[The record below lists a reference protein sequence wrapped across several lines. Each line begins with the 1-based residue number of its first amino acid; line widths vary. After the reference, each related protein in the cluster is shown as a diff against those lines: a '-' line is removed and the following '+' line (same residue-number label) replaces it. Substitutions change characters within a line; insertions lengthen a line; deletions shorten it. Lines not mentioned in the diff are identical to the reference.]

1 MKVKRITIDSF
12 GGIRNW
18 RSPQLD
24 ENLVVVYGPNE
35 SGKTTI
41 TEFLRS
47 TLFPPKTI
55 KYPVAAKTDSG
66 TVEVEM
72 DSGDERILV
81 REQRKVT
88 EGSGKKTVAEE
99 FPSLDGETYR
109 SLYGLDLERLTDK
122 KVVSSNDFRKKFL
135 TVPGGEKVPEVS
147 EAIEKKLDSL
157 MTKEKLTDNRVIG
170 KIVKDIKNIDQRIA
184 DIHDEMDKYDKL
196 SLEREELNKRIS
208 EKRNAAQLMLDVHA
222 KKEIL
227 KSQSA
232 NLERLN
238 ELKLTRNDYEK
249 YRDIPLDAK
258 NQYEILRTRVD
269 ELAAQAEDVSEIPVN
284 YSDVLTHRDEIE
296 EAWRGRDDYISDM
309 KSVKRI
315 EETIKDYENDIANME
330 RMTGWSVARAKVVKT
345 GQDVTEKAEAA
356 MRRQNKKGLLFTGIA
371 MIVIGLI
378 VAVAG
383 VVALQDYLYYV
394 LIGGSAVAVL
404 GILITIFSIRNANRP
419 SKQWRNWVTLQ
430 GYPIS
435 MTPEKLYKLS
445 MDLERMISLSREM
458 DKKVA
463 EKNEIDQNITDY
475 VNEVFPLFDDLNI
488 TITNLESDV
497 SMLHD
502 MLVEANNS
510 VTTGDDSSVEL
521 RDKRIQLSKFLKRY
535 GDENEFLEAYAR
547 REELERLDNE
557 IRTLTQSIEASTQM
571 SINDLNTFFDDEEGN
586 LHKEDLDT
594 GEMDRRVGEIETE
607 MKSIME
613 DGEID
618 DLMQKRANSENA
630 LKDQL
635 REWAVYS
642 IANSIILDACDH
654 FYTDLQPNVI
664 KYANRYLSLMTDGR
678 YQLDTDPRAE
688 EITVKDS
695 FMKKNA
701 SKWSSGL
708 GDQIYLSLKMS
719 MAGQIGTEKMPLILD
734 DVLIRFD
741 DDRKLGACR
750 AIYEFSRENQVI
762 IFTCENNL
770 RNLFNICGRHMEIRL
785 S

>member
-1 MKVKRITIDSF
+1 MKIRRITIDSF

-35 SGKTTI
+35 SGKSTI
-41 TEFLRS
+41 TEFVRS
-47 TLFPPKTI
+47 TLFPPRTV
-55 KYPVAAKTDSG
+55 KYPVASKTDSG
-66 TVEVEM
+66 TVEIEM
-72 DSGDERILV
+72 DSGDEKILV

-88 EGSGKKTVAEE
+88 EGSGKKTVSEE
-99 FPSLDGETYR
+99 FPSLDAETYR

-122 KVVSSNDFRKKFL
+122 KVVSSNDFKKKFL

-170 KIVKDIKNIDQRIA
+170 RIVKDIRNIDQRVA
-184 DIHDEMDKYDKL
+184 EIHGEMDMYDKL
-196 SLEREELNKRIS
+196 SAEREELNKKIS

-222 KKEIL
+222 KKEVL

-238 ELKLTRNDYEK
+238 GLKLTRNDYEK

-258 NQYEILRTRVD
+258 NQYEILRSRVD
-269 ELAAQAEDVSEIPVN
+269 ELAAQAEDASEIPVN

-296 EAWRGRDDYISDM
+296 EAWKGRDSYISDM
-309 KSVKRI
+309 NSVKRI
-315 EETIKDYENDIANME
+315 EESIKDYENDIANLE
-330 RMTGWSVARAKVVKT
+330 RTTGWPVGRAKVVKT
-345 GQDVTEKAEAA
+345 GQDVTERAEAE
-356 MRRQNKKGLLFTGIA
+356 MRRQNKKGGLFLGVIVTLIGIA
-371 MIVIGLI
+371 AAAAGFVAFQDQMYVMIAGCAVAALGLI
-378 VAVAG
+378 MT
-383 VVALQDYLYYV
+383 V
-394 LIGGSAVAVL
+394 LSVRQ
-404 GILITIFSIRNANRP
+404 SNKP
-419 SKQWRNWVTLQ
+419 SRQWRNWVMMQ
-430 GYPIS
+430 GYPMS
-435 MTPEKLYKLS
+435 MTPEKLYRLS

-458 DKKVA
+458 DKKIA
-463 EKNEIDQNITDY
+463 EKNEIDQNISDY
-475 VNEVFPLFDDLNI
+475 VNNVFPLFDELNM

-502 MLVEANNS
+502 MLVEASNS
-510 VTTGDDSSVEL
+510 VTTGDDTTVEL
-521 RDKRIQLSKFLKRY
+521 RDKRIQLGKFLKRY
-535 GDENEFLEAYAR
+535 GDENAFLEAYSC

-571 SINDLNTFFDDEEGN
+571 SINDLNSFFDSEEGTVQ
-586 LHKEDLDT
+586 KEDFDT
-594 GEMDRRVGEIETE
+594 GDLDRRVGEIETE
-607 MKSIME
+607 MKTIME

-618 DLMQKRANSENA
+618 SLMQRKANSENA
-630 LKDQL
+630 LTDQL

-642 IANSIILDACDH
+642 IANSILLDACDH

-678 YQLDTDPRAE
+678 YQLDNDPRAE

-695 FMKKNA
+695 YMKKNA

-708 GDQIYLSLKMS
+708 GDQIYLSLKMA
-719 MAGQIGTEKMPLILD
+719 MAGQIGAERMPLILD

-750 AIYEFSRENQVI
+750 AIYEFSRDNQVI

>member
-1 MKVKRITIDSF
+1 MRIKRITIDSF

-18 RSPQLD
+18 RSPDLE

-35 SGKTTI
+35 SGKSTI
-41 TEFLRS
+41 TEFIRG
-47 TLFPPKTI
+47 TLFPPKTV

-66 TVEVEM
+66 MVEVVM
-72 DSGDERILV
+72 DSGDERVLV
-81 REQRKVT
+81 REQKKVT
-88 EGSGKKTVAEE
+88 EGSGKKTVFEE
-99 FPSLDGETYR
+99 FPSLDAETYR

-147 EAIEKKLDSL
+147 ESIEKKLDSL
-157 MTKEKLTDNRVIG
+157 MTKEKLTDNREVG
-170 KIVKDIKNIDQRIA
+170 KIVKDIKNIDQRIH
-184 DIHDEMDKYDKL
+184 DIHEEMDQYDKL
-196 SLEREELNKRIS
+196 SVEKEELMKRIL
-208 EKRNAAQLMLDVHA
+208 EKRKAAQLMLDVHA
-222 KKEIL
+222 KKQIL

-249 YRDIPLDAK
+249 YRDIPLDSK
-258 NQYEILRTRVD
+258 NQYEILRSRVD
-269 ELAAQAEDVSEIPVN
+269 ELAAQAEDAAEIPVN
-284 YSDVLTHRDEIE
+284 YSEVLTHRDEIE
-296 EAWRGRDDYISDM
+296 EAWRGRDDYISDL
-309 KSVKRI
+309 KAVKRI
-315 EETIKDYENDIANME
+315 EDTIMDYENEIANME
-330 RMTGWSVARAKVVKT
+330 RITGWSVARAKLVKT
-345 GQDVTEKAEAA
+345 GQEVSERAEQE
-356 MRRQNKKGLLFTGIA
+356 MRRQNKKTSLFIGILLTI
-371 MIVIGLI
+371 
-378 VAVAG
+378 AG
-383 VVALQDYLYYV
+383 VAAAVVGAVTFKDDLYL
-394 LIGGSAVAVL
+394 LIGGCVASVL
-404 GILITIFSIRNANRP
+404 GIITIMLSIKQASKP

-430 GYPIS
+430 GYPMS

-445 MDLERMISLSREM
+445 TDLEKMVSLSKEM
-458 DKKVA
+458 DSKIA

-475 VNEVFPLFDDLNI
+475 VNSVFPLFNDLRM

-497 SMLHD
+497 SLLHD

-510 VTTGDDSSVEL
+510 VTTGDDTSVEL
-521 RDKRIQLSKFLKRY
+521 RDKRIQLSKFLKKY
-535 GDENEFLEAYAR
+535 GDENAFLEAYAC
-547 REELERLDNE
+547 REELERLDSE

-571 SINDLNTFFDDEEGN
+571 SINDLNTFFDDEEGGMQ
-586 LHKEDLDT
+586 KDDFDT
-594 GEMDRRVGEIETE
+594 GDMDRRVGEIETE

-618 DLMQKRANSENA
+618 LLMQRRANSENA
-630 LKDQL
+630 LMDKL

-642 IANSIILDACDH
+642 IANSLILDACDH

-664 KYANRYLSLMTDGR
+664 KYANKYLSLMTDGR
-678 YQLDTDPRAE
+678 YQLDNDPRAE

-695 FMKKNA
+695 YMKKNA

-708 GDQIYLSLKMS
+708 GDQIYLSLKMA
-719 MAGQIGTEKMPLILD
+719 MAGQIGAERMPLILD

-750 AIYEFSRENQVI
+750 AIYEFSRDNQVI